1 MSTGSLGRPEAS
13 GPLELGVCVQSFPDV
28 DSAQPAADAIIA
40 STDLSLLAW
49 DCKLAAAAQRADLP
63 AMVESKYQ
71 YLRLSRYRGEV
82 YQDFADLLENAC
94 VQGSREELV
103 RYKTLAQ
110 SVLSQLEEVNQA
122 TSPLAYRIADKP
134 ELEFTP
140 RIADRMNQIIERIDT
155 P

>member
-1 MSTGSLGRPEAS
+1 MAS
-13 GPLELGVCVQSFPDV
+13 
-28 DSAQPAADAIIA
+28 
-40 STDLSLLAW
+40 
-49 DCKLAAAAQRADLP
+49 AAAQRADLP